1 VIGNYILSGR
11 FQAIVATALSALVS
25 MLMLPFAYLISGSV
39 IALITLRKGAAIG
52 LQTLCASLLVLTAF
66 FMLADLPAQLSI
78 AYAAVIWLPVW
89 IASTALRLS
98 ERQGI
103 LICTVALLVISLIVA
118 AYVTI
123 GDVTNWWQQ
132 WFDLML
138 EKAVPLERI
147 DQYKDVLKVGATM
160 INSLMATALMMNI
173 IMATFCGR
181 WWQSR
186 LFNPGAFQKE
196 FYALRLPTAILPLS
210 GIIMLL
216 VFTLAEPWQSMLRDS
231 TVILMFMYVIQGIS
245 SVHRNV
251 DELKLSTAWIVSM
264 YCLLVLIPQMGL
276 LIACLGM
283 TDVYISWRRKKE
295 SSENGL

>member
-1 VIGNYILSGR
+1 
-11 FQAIVATALSALVS
+11 

-39 IALITLRKGAAIG
+39 IALITLRKGSAIG
-52 LQTLCASLLVLTAF
+52 LQTLFASLLVLTAF
-66 FMLADLPAQLSI
+66 FVLADLPAQFSI
-78 AYAAVIWLPVW
+78 AYASVIWLPVW
-89 IASTALRLS
+89 FASTVLRLS

-103 LICTVALLVISLIVA
+103 LICTVALLVVSLIVA
-118 AYVTI
+118 AYASI
-123 GDVTNWWQQ
+123 GDVANWWQQ

-138 EKAVPLERI
+138 EKAVPPERI
-147 DQYKDVLKVGATM
+147 EQYKDVLKAGAVM
-160 INSLMATALMMNI
+160 MNSMMATALMLNI
-173 IMATFCGR
+173 IMATFCAR

-196 FYALRLPTAILPLS
+196 FYALRLPVAILPVS

-216 VFTLAEPWQSMLRDS
+216 VFTLVEPWQSMLRDT
-231 TVILMFMYVIQGIS
+231 TVILMFVYLIQGIS

-283 TDVYISWRRKKE
+283 TDVYIDWRRKKRG
-295 SSENGL
+295 SENES